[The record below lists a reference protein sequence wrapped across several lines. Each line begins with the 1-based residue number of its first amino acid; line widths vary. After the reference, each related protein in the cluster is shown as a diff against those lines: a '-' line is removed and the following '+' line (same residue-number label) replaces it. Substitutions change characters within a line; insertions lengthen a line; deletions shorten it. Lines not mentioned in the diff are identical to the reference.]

1 MGQSGGQGPG
11 TEQFAPGP
19 CHSGVGQGD
28 IGPGT
33 GYIAPGPNHQEYRH
47 FIEGEDVS
55 DRIQELPLNRATKN
69 GMNDNTEYELNLSL
83 VGKGHGQT
91 ESPLPIDPVPE
102 DIIPDSDADEEGNG
116 QDE

>member
-1 MGQSGGQGPG
+1 MTLDQGQDILPLGQ
-11 TEQFAPGP
+11 TTRNI
-19 CHSGVGQGD
+19 D
-28 IGPGT
+28 T
-33 GYIAPGPNHQEYRH
+33 

-55 DRIQELPLNRATKN
+55 DRIQGLPLNLATQN

>member
-1 MGQSGGQGPG
+1 MEDRDLEQSSLPQDLATQEWDKVTLDQGQDILPLGQ
-11 TEQFAPGP
+11 TTRNI
-19 CHSGVGQGD
+19 D
-28 IGPGT
+28 T
-33 GYIAPGPNHQEYRH
+33 

-55 DRIQELPLNRATKN
+55 DRIQGLPLNHVTQN